1 MMKLTCCTASYL
13 CQTFILHVTRPLQ
26 AGFKDETNQYTTNL
40 TQFAKAQNN
49 PANQYF
55 QYKALYKKRKLSV
68 LIVMI
73 TGL

>member
-1 MMKLTCCTASYL
+1 MASYL

-26 AGFKDETNQYTTNL
+26 VGSGDETNQYTTNV
-40 TQFAKAQNN
+40 TRFAKTQNN

-73 TGL
+73 TRL